1 MSGGQTKLAEHPVLV
16 VIGVIATIIGAV
28 AAGKDLFSSED
39 PPPGASAPAVPGPAS
54 TPGGTGGT
62 GGAGGT
68 DDTPA
73 PSATRTRTAEPEQ
86 DPETTEPGP
95 GFPRP
100 ETGAPTPPAADVP
113 SARPSPPPT
122 RAPCSCASTWA
133 RTGRW
138 ARTPI
143 GPGPRPAPTPTSRTR
158 GGRLDRGCYVQWTL
172 KRGDEVVQLARSER
186 CRPPSIT
193 LFNFDSGSLGEVGS
207 YTLTAEVTT
216 DWNQTASGTATFEV
230 VPR

>member
-39 PPPGASAPAVPGPAS
+39 PPPRASAPAVPGPAS

-62 GGAGGT
+62 GGA
-68 DDTPA
+68 DDTPT

-86 DPETTEPGP
+86 DPETTGPEP
-95 GFPRP
+95 GFPLP
-100 ETGAPTPPAADVP
+100 ETRTPTPPAVGVP
-113 SARPSPPPT
+113 SAKARPPAHTGPLYVRIDMGTTGKVGPNT
-122 RAPCSCASTWA
+122 YRARSE
-133 RTGRW
+133 
-138 ARTPI
+138 
-143 GPGPRPAPTPTSRTR
+143 PGADTYVQDA

-172 KRGDEVVQLARSER
+172 KRGGEVVQLARSER

-193 LFNFDSGSLGEVGS
+193 LFDFDSGSLGEVGS
-207 YTLTAEVTT
+207 YTLTADVTT
-216 DWNQTASGTATFEV
+216 DWNQTASSTVTFEV

>member
-62 GGAGGT
+62 GGT
-68 DDTPA
+68 DDVPA

-100 ETGAPTPPAADVP
+100 ETRTPTPPAADVP
-113 SARPSPPPT
+113 SAKAQPPAHTGPLLVRIDMGT
-122 RAPCSCASTWA
+122 NGKVGPHTYRARST
-133 RTGRW
+133 
-138 ARTPI
+138 
-143 GPGPRPAPTPTSRTR
+143 PGADTYVQDA